1 MRDMTILWAL
11 RSPCNL
17 GCTYCY
23 FGTIE
28 EHRQSPVDQAGQLS
42 HLARDDASLA
52 DITSFL
58 ATAEESAI
66 ARVFI
71 AGGEPLIW
79 PPVFHVVSMLK
90 DAGIE
95 VVLCT
100 NGIPLARPEITR
112 QILALGVDAVSVSL
126 DSAGPAHNDHYRPAR
141 NGKHGHTD
149 VIAGIRA
156 LLLARENRTTPK
168 TGLYT
173 VVTSR
178 NIPAVTKVAR
188 MAAELGADYFV
199 PQPISLDPAHPLHA
213 ELTLRDSDL
222 PALTSA
228 LDDLYD
234 TPPAISLPDRSY
246 SRQFLSA
253 AAHPTQLAA
262 GCFGGHHLAFIEPDG
277 SVWPCPSGYK
287 IAGTPPSQHRTIRG
301 NDAARLFS
309 PQRAT
314 CACDCP
320 LMSVDCVNMWP
331 LMGFDHFI
339 HEARVP

>member
-28 EHRQSPVDQAGQLS
+28 EHRQNLAARAGQLS

-58 ATAEESAI
+58 ATARESAI

-79 PPVFHVVSMLK
+79 PPVFQVVSMLK

-100 NGIPLARPEITR
+100 NGIPLGRPEITG
-112 QILALGVDAVSVSL
+112 QILGLGVDAVSVSL
-126 DSAGPAHNDHYRPAR
+126 DSTDPAHNDHYRPAR
-141 NGKHGHTD
+141 NHKHGHAD
-149 VIAGIRA
+149 VIAGIHA
-156 LLLARENRTTPK
+156 LLQARGNRTKPK
-168 TGLYT
+168 AGLYT
-173 VVTSR
+173 AVTHR
-178 NIPAVTKVAR
+178 NIPAVTEVAR
-188 MAAELGADYFV
+188 MAARLGADYFV
-199 PQPISLDPAHPLHA
+199 PQPISLDTAHPLHA
-213 ELTLRDSDL
+213 ELALRDSDL

-228 LDDLYD
+228 LNDLYG
-234 TPPAISLPDRSY
+234 TPPTISLPDRSY
-246 SRQFLSA
+246 ARQFLSA
-253 AAHPTQLAA
+253 AARPTQLAA
-262 GCFGGHHLAFIEPDG
+262 GCFGGHRLAFIEPDG
-277 SVWPCPSGYK
+277 SVWPCPSRYK
-287 IAGTPPSQHRTIRG
+287 IAGTPRGQHRTIRG
-301 NDAARLFS
+301 NHAARLFS

-314 CACDCP
+314 CPHDCP
-320 LMSVDCVNMWP
+320 LMSVDCVSMWP
-331 LMGFDHFI
+331 LMAFSHFI
-339 HEARVP
+339 HEASAL